1 MKKIILIVL
10 FFFVQFTYSQNFE
23 NVNKFRFI
31 YSIGGSS
38 WGKNGIYSRSEI
50 FELTKT
56 EVGDFKISKQISVS
70 KKAKGKIFSEDS
82 IFIKTSNYKIIA
94 KKEIENLLISLN
106 TNKENFTAEF
116 LKQNLTKPTKNEVF
130 EIAKKCDQKDYFK
143 NDYDE
148 KTDTEKKYSQIQ
160 EYKYF
165 EEYLNIDKPN
175 VNGYEITMDAWNELS
190 IITFSKEETKSYNLQ
205 FFKNCGQPISIDF
218 IEINRKDK
226 IVKLIEN
233 KSSTIINLN
242 VNLILQKML
251 PNNTKL
257 WNVLDLKNIRNK
269 YINWYLESKTYTFN
283 N

>member
-1 MKKIILIVL
+1 MKKIILIIL
-10 FFFVQFTYSQNFE
+10 FFFLQFTYSQNFE

-56 EVGDFKISKQISVS
+56 EIGDFKISKQIRVN

-82 IFIKTSNYKIIA
+82 TFIKTPNYKIIP

-106 TNKENFTAEF
+106 TNKENFTEEF
-116 LKQNLTKPTKNEVF
+116 FKQNLTKPTKNEVF
-130 EIAKKCDQKDYFK
+130 EIAKKSGQKKYFK

-148 KTDTEKKYSQIQ
+148 KADTEKKYSQIQ

-165 EEYLNIDKPN
+165 GEYLNIDKPN
-175 VNGYEITMDAWNELS
+175 INELEVTMDAWNKLS
-190 IITFSKEETKSYNLQ
+190 IITFSKEETKLYNLQ

-218 IEINRKDK
+218 IKIDKKDK
-226 IVKLIEN
+226 TVEFIEN

-242 VNLILQKML
+242 VNLLLRKIL

-257 WNVLDLKNIRNK
+257 WNVLDLKSIRNK
-269 YINWYLESKTYTFN
+269 YIIWYLETKTYTFSN
-283 N
+283 